1 MNKKKLATTV
11 SGALI
16 GASLWGT
23 SVFADELHKVKS
35 GDTLWKLSSQYDGSI
50 SEIKSWNNIDS
61 DIIYVG
67 QTLIVEKGTSAT
79 TQSNSSSNSSS
90 SNSTYTVKSGDSLW
104 VIANRHSLSVSKLKS
119 LNNLTGNIIHPGQKL
134 TITGSSSSSNS
145 TDTSS
150 SSNSSSSASPSQT
163 STYTVKSGDSLW
175 LIANNHG
182 TSVSNLKNINGLSS
196 STIYVGQ
203 KLKVSGEASSSN
215 SSSDSSH
222 TSTTNTSSSNSGF
235 VDGLIQEAKKH
246 IGTPYRWAGTSP
258 AGFDCSGFL
267 QYVYAQEGVSIPRT
281 VASIYADSRMSS
293 VSGSN
298 RQVGDI
304 VFFETYK
311 PGASHAGI
319 YVGDNQFIHTGSTN
333 GVEISSLS
341 SNYWSQRYIGTKR
354 LSH

>member
-1 MNKKKLATTV
+1 MNKKKLATAV

-35 GDTLWKLSSQYDGSI
+35 GDSLWKLSHQYDGSI
-50 SEIKSWNNIDS
+50 SEIKSWNNLNS

-67 QTLIVEKGTSAT
+67 QSLIVEKDSSSN
-79 TQSNSSSNSSS
+79 TQSNSSSSS

-104 VIANRHSLSVSKLKS
+104 VIANRHGMSVSKLKS
-119 LNNLTGNIIHPGQKL
+119 INSLSGSLIYPGQKL
-134 TITGSSSSSNS
+134 SITGSSSSSSN
-145 TDTSS
+145 T
-150 SSNSSSSASPSQT
+150 SSNSSSSSSSSSQT

-175 LIANNHG
+175 LIANNYG
-182 TSVSNLKNINGLSS
+182 TSVSNLKNLNGLSS
-196 STIYVGQ
+196 NTIYVGQ
-203 KLKVSGEASSSN
+203 KLKVSGKSSSSN
-215 SSSDSSH
+215 SSSGSSH
-222 TSTTNTSSSNSGF
+222 TSTTNNSSSNSGF
-235 VDGLIQEAKKH
+235 VNGLIQEAKKH
-246 IGTPYRWAGTSP
+246 IGTPYKWAGSSP
-258 AGFDCSGFL
+258 SGFDCSGFL
-267 QYVYAQEGVSIPRT
+267 QYVYNQEGVSIPRT

-298 RQVGDI
+298 RQVGDL

-319 YVGDNQFIHTGSTN
+319 YLGNNQFIHTGSTN

>member
-1 MNKKKLATTV
+1 MNKKKLVTAV

-35 GDTLWKLSSQYDGSI
+35 GDSLWKLSYQYDGSI
-50 SEIKSWNNIDS
+50 SEIKSWNSLNS
-61 DIIYVG
+61 DTIYIG
-67 QTLIVEKGTSAT
+67 QTLIVEKDSSAT
-79 TQSNSSSNSSS
+79 SQSSSSSSSS
-90 SNSTYTVKSGDSLW
+90 SNGTYTVESGDSLW
-104 VIANRHSLSVSKLKS
+104 LIANRHGMSVSKLKS
-119 LNNLTGNIIHPGQKL
+119 LNNLSSNIIHPGQKL
-134 TITGSSSSSNS
+134 SVSGSTSDSSSNTSSSSS
-145 TDTSS
+145 SS
-150 SSNSSSSASPSQT
+150 SSSQST
-163 STYTVKSGDSLW
+163 STYTVQSGDSLW

-182 TSVSNLKNINGLSS
+182 TSVSNLKSLNGLSGNI
-196 STIYVGQ
+196 IYVGQ
-203 KLKVSGEASSSN
+203 KLKVSGEPTSSG
-215 SSSDSSH
+215 SSSDSSGSSH
-222 TSTTNTSSSNSGF
+222 TSTTDSSSSNTGF

-246 IGTPYRWAGTSP
+246 IGTPYQWAGTSP

-281 VASIYADSRMSS
+281 VASIYADSRMDS

-298 RQVGDI
+298 RQVGDL

-319 YVGDNQFIHTGSTN
+319 YVGNNSFIHTGSTN

>member
-1 MNKKKLATTV
+1 MNKKKLATAV
-11 SGALI
+11 SGALF

-35 GDTLWKLSSQYDGSI
+35 GDTLWKLGSQYDGSI
-50 SEIKSWNNIDS
+50 SEIKSWNNISS
-61 DIIYVG
+61 DVIYVG
-67 QTLIVEKGTSAT
+67 QTLIVEKGTSAKAQST
-79 TQSNSSSNSSS
+79 TSSSS
-90 SNSTYTVKSGDSLW
+90 SNSTYTVQPGDSLW
-104 VIANRHSLSVSKLKS
+104 AIANHQGMSVSKLKS
-119 LNNLTGNIIHPGQKL
+119 LNNLSGNIIHPGQKL
-134 TITGSSSSSNS
+134 SITGSSSSSNS
-145 TDTSS
+145 TNTS
-150 SSNSSSSASPSQT
+150 SSNSSSSATSSQT
-163 STYTVKSGDSLW
+163 STYTVKGGDSLW

-182 TSVSNLKNINGLSS
+182 TSVSNLKSLNGLSS
-196 STIYVGQ
+196 NTIYVGQ

-215 SSSDSSH
+215 SSSGSSH
-222 TSTTNTSSSNSGF
+222 TSTTNSSSSNTGF
-235 VDGLIQEAKKH
+235 VEGLIQEAKKH

-281 VASIYADSRMSS
+281 VASIYADGRMSS
-293 VSGSN
+293 VGGSN
-298 RQVGDI
+298 RQVGDL

-319 YVGDNQFIHTGSTN
+319 YVGNNQFIHTGSTN